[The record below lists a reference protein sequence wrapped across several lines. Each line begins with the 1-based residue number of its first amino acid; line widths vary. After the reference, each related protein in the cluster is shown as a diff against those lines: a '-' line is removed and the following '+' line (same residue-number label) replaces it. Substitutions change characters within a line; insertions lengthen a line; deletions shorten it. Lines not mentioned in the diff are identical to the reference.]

1 MRVGP
6 VTGGGR
12 IEPQAIWG
20 RRREL
25 NTQGIIGIVVVVIV
39 VIVLLLLLGVI

>member
-1 MRVGP
+1 MRRWPEGEEWHHKLLGE
-6 VTGGGR
+6 GG
-12 IEPQAIWG
+12 
-20 RRREL
+20 EL